1 MTYIIIKKSVVSLNG
16 LRMYFLSNQREN
28 STELFYELEKGY
40 KKMKEKIK
48 DKKSLA
54 ASYFPTKR
62 QYHRRKRA

>member
-40 KKMKEKIK
+40 KKNEGE
-48 DKKSLA
+48 DK
-54 ASYFPTKR
+54 R
-62 QYHRRKRA
+62 